1 MGIRYVSEIV
11 DSYET
16 EDVLTA
22 LRAAEKMAV
31 RFRQDIAVLH
41 DLRVVP
47 LSTNDEP
54 ALEIVR
60 YSGE

>member
-1 MGIRYVSEIV
+1 MGIRFVSEIL

-22 LRAAEKMAV
+22 LRAAEKMAI
-31 RFRQDIAVLH
+31 RFREDVAVLH
-41 DLRVVP
+41 DLRVVA

-60 YSGE
+60 YTGE